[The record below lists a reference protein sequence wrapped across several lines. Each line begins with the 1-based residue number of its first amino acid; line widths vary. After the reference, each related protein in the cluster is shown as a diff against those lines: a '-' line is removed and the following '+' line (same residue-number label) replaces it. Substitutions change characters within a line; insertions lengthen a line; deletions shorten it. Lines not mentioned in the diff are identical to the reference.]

1 MSTANEL
8 NIRVHKFSTK
18 AEPVRDINGKP
29 TGETKYHDYVE
40 YGPPGLANTMTVVA
54 RVDRIKRVQ
63 SPQEN
68 STNPAAMMSWNRWKY
83 IEPLYEAWKRGEALP
98 ETGTLLAAL
107 SFLREEDLAVLK
119 VAGVKTVE
127 DLATLL
133 DTNME
138 KIKLPQMREK
148 RAQAKAFL
156 EAKDANVAT
165 AKLDAQAQEIAELKA
180 MMAEL
185 KAAKDDGGTV
195 FREPENEVDENGDR
209 IPKKRKTLS
218 VPQQAA

>member
-1 MSTANEL
+1 MSTANGL
-8 NIRVHKFSTK
+8 NIRVHKFTTK
-18 AEPVRDINGKP
+18 AEPEKDINGKA
-29 TGETKYHDYVE
+29 TGKTLYRDYVE
-40 YGPPGLANTMTVVA
+40 YGPPGLANMLSVVA
-54 RVDRIKRVQ
+54 RVDRIMKVQ
-63 SPQEN
+63 SPGEN
-68 STNPAAMMSWNRWKY
+68 STNPAAAMAWNRWKY

-119 VAGVKTVE
+119 ASGVKTVE

-180 MMAEL
+180 MMADL
-185 KAAKDDGGTV
+185 MSAKTSAPV
-195 FREPENEVDENGDR
+195 EPEIEVDENGDKL
-209 IPKKRKTLS
+209 PKKRNTLKL
-218 VPQQAA
+218 PDKAA

>member
-1 MSTANEL
+1 MSTANAL
-8 NIRVHKFSTK
+8 NIRVHKFTTK
-18 AEPVRDINGKP
+18 AEPVKDMNGKP
-29 TGETKYHDYVE
+29 TGKTQYNDYVE
-40 YGPPGLANTMTVVA
+40 YGPPGLANSMAVVA
-54 RVDRIKRVQ
+54 RIDRLKRVQ

-68 STNPAAMMSWNRWKY
+68 STNPAAVTAWDRWKY
-83 IEPLYEAWKRGEALP
+83 IEPLYEAWKKGETLP

-107 SFLREEDLAVLK
+107 SFLREEDVAILK
-119 VAGVKTVE
+119 AAGIKTAE

-156 EAKDANVAT
+156 EAKDANVAS

-180 MMAEL
+180 QMA
-185 KAAKDDGGTV
+185 AFMSAKTA
-195 FREPENEVDENGDR
+195 EPEIEVDENGDR
-209 IPKKRKTLS
+209 LPKKRKTLS
-218 VPQQAA
+218 MPQQAA